1 MKIKRIFLSTLQDQ
15 KDQNYQ
21 IFQKNRNQNLNRSLN
36 QITRH
41 LNQIINILP
50 KMTQNGVS
58 FRIRQVMPAK
68 TEIVKTRQVDYNN
81 KRKLNNYN

>member
-21 IFQKNRNQNLNRSLN
+21 IFQKNRNQNQNRSLN
-36 QITRH
+36 QIIKH
-41 LNQIINILP
+41 LNQIINILL
-50 KMTQNGVS
+50 KMIQNGVS